1 MAPYYAK
8 AGVAPPRP
16 LPLPREITWPWTNG
30 KPLPMPDCSNRPCG
44 TIGKQI
50 KGATAVEG
58 CRLLPAMPK
67 ATAKSCAI
75 APAAPPGAI
84 AAVTP
89 ARTEGKDLELHKW
102 VQRWIEQLASASR
115 ASPVFCN
122 LGDAGPASLEC
133 MLSQKAAGTL
143 RKHLPGWK
151 HWVAYTTAHAWAGLE
166 PGLPQLVFFFKDL
179 AETRICGAASLSA
192 MKFTAALLG
201 LETLQQQLAK
211 PILTAWCEA
220 GRRRRARK
228 EALPLPLHAVA
239 AFEQAIH
246 ADLQSELSH
255 DSFLLIAF
263 LTMMWGALRF
273 SDVQRMDIASLAVA
287 DGLARGFCWRTKSA
301 ANGMP
306 FGVLTSG
313 IFANWG
319 HALCKLGERMKA
331 CDFLI
336 CGPQGGRATF
346 AYTLS
351 SLRRLL
357 MQRAGIP
364 REAAFSFTLHSLKVT
379 GLSWALQLDIEA
391 QPGRRG
397 GTTEARNRGRKL
409 AAKYSR
415 DDVLPAVRAQLQ
427 VLKALR
433 CGWVPLTPQAR
444 GGATPVEETALDL
457 SCKDMLEYPKAL
469 DPFLARSASTE
480 MSDTE
485 SDSES
490 ASASSSDADA
500 PEDWAPDAATSTV
513 KKNGAYIVNRVTRF
527 VHAAVASSE
536 GHIGRACAPSQPVSA
551 QHWEVW
557 DTDPL
562 NTAEAYIPCR
572 HAACPEFRGKSLVG
586 LIDV

>member
-1 MAPYYAK
+1 MQWRPRKQAKSTVAPYYAK
-8 AGVAPPRP
+8 AGAAPPRP

-30 KPLPMPDCSNRPCG
+30 KPLPMPECSNRPCG
-44 TIGKQI
+44 AIGKQI
-50 KGATAVEG
+50 KGATAVEE
-58 CRLLPAMPK
+58 CRLLPAMLQ
-67 ATAKSCAI
+67 ATAESCAI
-75 APAAPPGAI
+75 APAAPPVAI

-89 ARTEGKDLELHKW
+89 ARTESKDPELHKW

-122 LGDAGPASLEC
+122 LGMPVP
-133 MLSQKAAGTL
+133 
-143 RKHLPGWK
+143 R
-151 HWVAYTTAHAWAGLE
+151 HWN
-166 PGLPQLVFFFKDL
+166 
-179 AETRICGAASLSA
+179 ETRICGAAPVSA

-201 LETLQQQLAK
+201 LDTLQPQLAK

-228 EALPLPLHAVA
+228 EALPLQLHAVA

-246 ADLQSELSH
+246 ADLQKELTH

-263 LTMMWGALRF
+263 LIMMWGLRF

-313 IFANWG
+313 IYANWG
-319 HALCKLGERMKA
+319 HAFCKLGERMKA

-336 CGPQGGRATF
+336 CGLQGGRATF
-346 AYTLS
+346 AYTLA

-391 QPGRRG
+391 
-397 GTTEARNRGRKL
+397 TARKAWGHHRSKESGEKM

-415 DDVLPAVRAQLQ
+415 DDVLPALRAQLQ

-433 CGWVPLTPQAR
+433 RGWVPLTPQAR
-444 GGATPVEETALDL
+444 GGAMPVEETAVDL
-457 SCKDMLEYPKAL
+457 SCKDVLEYPKAL
-469 DPFLARSASTE
+469 DPFPARSASTE

-485 SDSES
+485 SDSEPAS
-490 ASASSSDADA
+490 SSASSSDDDLAVVEEGDPSPQSPPKA
-500 PEDWAPDAATSTV
+500 GTF
-513 KKNGAYIVNRVTRF
+513 IVNRLTIWVN
-527 VHAAVASSE
+527 
-536 GHIGRACAPSQPVSA
+536 GNLGRACAPALPLKSK
-551 QHWEVW
+551 HWQVW
-557 DTDPL
+557 DTDPFD
-562 NTAEAYIPCR
+562 ADEDFAPCC
-572 HAACPEFRGKSLVG
+572 HAACAPSL
-586 LIDV
+586 

>member
-1 MAPYYAK
+1 MQWRQRKQAKATVAPYYAK

-50 KGATAVEG
+50 KGANGVEG

-89 ARTEGKDLELHKW
+89 ARTEGKDPELHKW

-115 ASPVFCN
+115 ASPVFCD
-122 LGDAGPASLEC
+122 LGDAGPALLEC

-151 HWVAYTTAHAWAGLE
+151 HWVAYATTHAWAGLE

-179 AETRICGAASLSA
+179 AETRIFGAASLSA

-263 LTMMWGALRF
+263 LTMMWEALRF
-273 SDVQRMDIASLAVA
+273 SDVQRMDIASLA
-287 DGLARGFCWRTKSA
+287 W
-301 ANGMP
+301 
-306 FGVLTSG
+306 
-313 IFANWG
+313 
-319 HALCKLGERMKA
+319 
-331 CDFLI
+331 
-336 CGPQGGRATF
+336 
-346 AYTLS
+346 
-351 SLRRLL
+351 L
-357 MQRAGIP
+357 MA
-364 REAAFSFTLHSLKVT
+364 
-379 GLSWALQLDIEA
+379 W
-391 QPGRRG
+391 
-397 GTTEARNRGRKL
+397 
-409 AAKYSR
+409 
-415 DDVLPAVRAQLQ
+415 
-427 VLKALR
+427 
-433 CGWVPLTPQAR
+433 
-444 GGATPVEETALDL
+444 
-457 SCKDMLEYPKAL
+457 
-469 DPFLARSASTE
+469 
-480 MSDTE
+480 
-485 SDSES
+485 
-490 ASASSSDADA
+490 
-500 PEDWAPDAATSTV
+500 PE
-513 KKNGAYIVNRVTRF
+513 
-527 VHAAVASSE
+527 
-536 GHIGRACAPSQPVSA
+536 VSA
-551 QHWEVW
+551 GAQS
-557 DTDPL
+557 PQQ
-562 NTAEAYIPCR
+562 TAC
-572 HAACPEFRGKSLVG
+572 HSVC
-586 LIDV
+586 

>member
-1 MAPYYAK
+1 MQWRQRKQAKATVAPYYAK

-89 ARTEGKDLELHKW
+89 ARTEGKDPELHKW

-151 HWVAYTTAHAWAGLE
+151 HWVAYATAHAWAGLE

-336 CGPQGGRATF
+336 CGPQG
-346 AYTLS
+346 
-351 SLRRLL
+351 
-357 MQRAGIP
+357 
-364 REAAFSFTLHSLKVT
+364 
-379 GLSWALQLDIEA
+379 
-391 QPGRRG
+391 RG
-397 GTTEARNRGRKL
+397 
-409 AAKYSR
+409 
-415 DDVLPAVRAQLQ
+415 
-427 VLKALR
+427 
-433 CGWVPLTPQAR
+433 
-444 GGATPVEETALDL
+444 
-457 SCKDMLEYPKAL
+457 
-469 DPFLARSASTE
+469 
-480 MSDTE
+480 
-485 SDSES
+485 
-490 ASASSSDADA
+490 SSDLRVHF
-500 PEDWAPDAATSTV
+500 V
-513 KKNGAYIVNRVTRF
+513 KPA
-527 VHAAVASSE
+527 
-536 GHIGRACAPSQPVSA
+536 
-551 QHWEVW
+551 
-557 DTDPL
+557 
-562 NTAEAYIPCR
+562 
-572 HAACPEFRGKSLVG
+572 
-586 LIDV
+586 